1 MIMKVFAIEWVN
13 SNKEQSRAKF
23 YKVPLI
29 TNFKNNSIS
38 KFRAAKYTISNLA
51 VMRKFTFIL
60 KMVKTEKGL
69 RLDRYGFNLVIDEGS
84 SSIPL
89 NF

>member
-1 MIMKVFAIEWVN
+1 MIMKVFVIEWVN

-29 TNFKNNSIS
+29 TNFKNNSIA

-51 VMRKFTFIL
+51 VMTKFTFIL
-60 KMVKTEKGL
+60 KMVKTENFKGL
-69 RLDRYGFNLVIDEGS
+69 RLDRYGF
-84 SSIPL
+84 
-89 NF
+89 